1 MVFILYSIIS
11 QHNLLIAVYTYM
23 FLIKAGK
30 KYIKSSEELV
40 SMLLGLAIV
49 VVVVS
54 LIFNFV
60 QRKKGT
66 VEIPGS
72 TNINLSDE
80 SIKQNAENF
89 YIVEKGDSLWKIA
102 EKKYNDGYAWA
113 KIAKDNNLK
122 NASII
127 YVGQKLKMPVM
138 ESTITASINQTTNK
152 IDQGEY
158 KVVRN
163 DNLWKI
169 AVRAYGDGYKW
180 TNIYQENKAV
190 INNPDLLEIGMMIKI
205 PKL

>member
-1 MVFILYSIIS
+1 
-11 QHNLLIAVYTYM
+11 M

-60 QRKKGT
+60 QRRKGT
-66 VEIPGS
+66 VEIPGT
-72 TNINLSDE
+72 TNISLSE
-80 SIKQNAENF
+80 EAIKEKQGEGDS
-89 YIVEKGDSLWKIA
+89 YTVEKGDNLWKIA
-102 EKKYNDGYAWA
+102 EKKYSDGYAWT
-113 KIAKDNNLK
+113 KIAKENNLK
-122 NASII
+122 NASIV
-127 YVGQKLKMPVM
+127 YVGQKLKMPVV
-138 ESTITASINQTTNK
+138 ESTIAVVKSDSNNK
-152 IDQGEY
+152 IEVGEY
-158 KVVRN
+158 KVVKN

-180 TNIYQENKAV
+180 NDIYQENKAKL
-190 INNPDLLEIGMMIKI
+190 NNPNLLEIGMVLTI

>member
-1 MVFILYSIIS
+1 
-11 QHNLLIAVYTYM
+11 M

-60 QRKKGT
+60 QRKKGS
-66 VEIPGS
+66 VEIPGEA
-72 TNINLSDE
+72 NIVLSDE
-80 SIKQNAENF
+80 AIKQKQEENGV

-102 EKKYNDGYAWA
+102 EKKYNDGYSWT
-113 KIAKDNNLK
+113 KIAKENNLK
-122 NASII
+122 NVSVL
-127 YVGQKLKMPVM
+127 YVGQKLKMSVD
-138 ESTITASINQTTNK
+138 ETVITTSKIDTNNK
-152 IDQGEY
+152 IDQGDY

-163 DNLWKI
+163 DNLWNI

-180 TNIYQENKAV
+180 TDIWQENKA
-190 INNPDLLEIGMMIKI
+190 IIRNPSLLEIGMMIKI

>member
-1 MVFILYSIIS
+1 
-11 QHNLLIAVYTYM
+11 M

-72 TNINLSDE
+72 TDIVLSE
-80 SIKQNAENF
+80 EAIKEKQNQEGF
-89 YIVEKGDSLWKIA
+89 YTVEKGDNLWKIA
-102 EKKYNDGYAWA
+102 EKKYNDGYAWT
-113 KIAKDNNLK
+113 KIAKENDLK
-122 NASII
+122 NASVLH
-127 YVGQKLKMPVM
+127 VGQKLKMPAV
-138 ESTITASINQTTNK
+138 EATITAAAVETDNK
-152 IDQGEY
+152 IEQGEY
-158 KVVRN
+158 KVVKG

-180 TNIYQENKAV
+180 VDIYQENKAKF
-190 INNPDLLEIGMMIKI
+190 NSPNLLEIGMMLNI

>member
-1 MVFILYSIIS
+1 
-11 QHNLLIAVYTYM
+11 M

-54 LIFNFV
+54 LIFNFI

-66 VEIPGS
+66 LEIPGS
-72 TNINLSDE
+72 TDIVLSDE
-80 SIKQNAENF
+80 AIKQKQEQEGI
-89 YIVEKGDSLWKIA
+89 YVVEKGDNLWKIA
-102 EKKYNDGYAWA
+102 EKKYNDGYAWT
-113 KIAKDNNLK
+113 KIAKENNIK
-122 NASII
+122 NVSVL
-127 YVGQKLKMPVM
+127 YVGQKLKLP
-138 ESTITASINQTTNK
+138 TIEIVITTSATNIDTNNK
-152 IDQGEY
+152 IDQGDY

-163 DNLWKI
+163 DSLWKI

-180 TNIYQENKAV
+180 TNIWQENKAV
-190 INNPDLLEIGMMIKI
+190 IRNPSLLEIGITIKI

>member
-1 MVFILYSIIS
+1 
-11 QHNLLIAVYTYM
+11 M

-66 VEIPGS
+66 VEIPGA
-72 TNINLSDE
+72 TNITLSDE
-80 SIKQNAENF
+80 ISNQNKDGF
-89 YIVEKGDSLWKIA
+89 YVVEKGDSLWKIA
-102 EKKYNDGYAWA
+102 EKKYKDGYAWT
-113 KIAKDNNLK
+113 KIANKNNLK
-122 NASII
+122 NVSVL
-127 YVGQKLKMPVM
+127 YVGQKLEIPAV
-138 ESTITASINQTTNK
+138 ETTITASIKSTDDK

-169 AVRAYGDGYKW
+169 AVKAYGDGYKW
-180 TNIYQENKAV
+180 SNIWQENKAV
-190 INNPDLLEIGMMIKI
+190 ISNPGLLEIGMMIKI

>member
-1 MVFILYSIIS
+1 
-11 QHNLLIAVYTYM
+11 M

-49 VVVVS
+49 IVVVS

-66 VEIPGS
+66 VEIPG
-72 TNINLSDE
+72 TTDITLSDE
-80 SIKQNAENF
+80 AIKEKQNGDM
-89 YIVEKGDSLWKIA
+89 YTVEKGDSLWKIA
-102 EKKYNDGYAWA
+102 EKKYNDGYAWT
-113 KIAKDNNLK
+113 KIAKENNLK
-122 NASII
+122 NASVIS
-127 YVGQKLKMPVM
+127 VGQKLKMPVVVA
-138 ESTITASINQTTNK
+138 TITAAKSDTNNK
-152 IDQGEY
+152 IEQGEY
-158 KVVRN
+158 KVVKN

-180 TNIYQENKAV
+180 TNIYQENKAKL
-190 INNPDLLEIGMMIKI
+190 NSANLLEIGMVLNI

>member
-1 MVFILYSIIS
+1 
-11 QHNLLIAVYTYM
+11 M

-113 KIAKDNNLK
+113 KIAKENNLK

-127 YVGQKLKMPVM
+127 YVGQKLKMPVI

-180 TNIYQENKAV
+180 TNIYQENKVV
-190 INNPDLLEIGMMIKI
+190 INNPDLLEIGMIIKI